1 MCRNK
6 ANMPIFQIGLESRDV
21 GEKFFLAQFP
31 ILYTLEVKKLP
42 ILSPFNYVRVSRPFQ
57 LDVFFNPQ
65 TNKGDPWLF
74 LKKVKKELEGA
85 TILTKV

>member
-1 MCRNK
+1 MCQNK

-57 LDVFFNPQ
+57 LDVPVAHQSQFIWVLGP
-65 TNKGDPWLF
+65 
-74 LKKVKKELEGA
+74 
-85 TILTKV
+85 TKDH